1 MFRFCSF
8 VECLLLSK
16 LVFRKGWKARAS
28 LSLSLPLSPAIYL
41 CAYLVIYMSIHVCT
55 HLYMHIHQN
64 YEYNMYVCI
73 YIYNQSKYFEPETSS
88 GMSELRERI
97 YIYIYIYIDI
107 LVGHRVA
114 PVEHSI

>member
-1 MFRFCSF
+1 
-8 VECLLLSK
+8 
-16 LVFRKGWKARAS
+16 
-28 LSLSLPLSPAIYL
+28 
-41 CAYLVIYMSIHVCT
+41 
-55 HLYMHIHQN
+55 
-64 YEYNMYVCI
+64 MYI

-97 YIYIYIYIDI
+97 YIYIDI

>member
-1 MFRFCSF
+1 
-8 VECLLLSK
+8 
-16 LVFRKGWKARAS
+16 
-28 LSLSLPLSPAIYL
+28 
-41 CAYLVIYMSIHVCT
+41 
-55 HLYMHIHQN
+55 
-64 YEYNMYVCI
+64 MYV

-97 YIYIYIYIDI
+97 YIDI